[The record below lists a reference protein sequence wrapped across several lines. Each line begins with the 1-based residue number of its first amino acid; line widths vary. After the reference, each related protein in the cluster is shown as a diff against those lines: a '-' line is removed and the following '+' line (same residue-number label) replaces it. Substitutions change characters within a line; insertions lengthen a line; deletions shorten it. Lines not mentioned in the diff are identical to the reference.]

1 MEFSGKNLI
10 NETLT
15 NIEKKVELSDTF
27 LMRYVMRA
35 FMAGLIIVFGYCVYF
50 MLIHYFTKFEI
61 DLNGVEGVIKTPG
74 LGKMLASAF
83 FPLCLVSIYY
93 SKSELLTSNMMMFSV
108 AKYFKQISF
117 KKFIK
122 ILILCLLGNV
132 LGGIIM
138 GSIFAASSI
147 MTPFYQDI
155 ASAVTT
161 KLNYVT
167 EGQILDLV
175 IRACLCNV
183 AINLVMVMVYSKNI
197 KDDIA
202 KIIVMFF
209 GVFAF
214 CFLGLEH
221 SVANACLFIMC
232 AFYELF
238 HQVKEPVFELMPA
251 MINVFWAVIGN
262 FIGGGIIIGLLY
274 SYLND
279 HRKLEK
285 N

>member
-15 NIEKKVELSDTF
+15 NIEKKVELSDAF

-50 MLIHYFTKFEI
+50 MLLHYFAKFEI
-61 DLNGVEGVIKTPG
+61 DFNGVEGVIKTPG
-74 LGKMLASAF
+74 LAKMLASVF
-83 FPLCLVSIYY
+83 FPLCLVCIYY

-161 KLNYVT
+161 KLNYVN
-167 EGQILDLV
+167 EGAILDLV

-183 AINLVMVMVYSKNI
+183 AINLVMVIVYSKNI
-197 KDDIA
+197 KDDVA
-202 KIIVMFF
+202 KIIVIFF

-251 MINVFWAVIGN
+251 MINVFWAIIGN
-262 FIGGGIIIGLLY
+262 FIGGGIIIGVLY

-279 HRKLEK
+279 HRKISK